1 MEVQGLSSQII
12 KGLLKPF
19 HSLEWTIFI
28 ALLYPANV
36 NQKGKEKT
44 VRNRTGFKCVNLLP
58 ATASFKSLVHFRPHT
73 FHSTFDAHDTH
84 SLRYDAMNELKGAGL
99 LCILKVFSL
108 RVPFKALR

>member
-1 MEVQGLSSQII
+1 M
-12 KGLLKPF
+12 
-19 HSLEWTIFI
+19 
-28 ALLYPANV
+28 

-84 SLRYDAMNELKGAGL
+84 SLRYDAMNEQRLSCKLQLIDLITVSATYVVVQQT
-99 LCILKVFSL
+99 ILVCLF
-108 RVPFKALR
+108 PENC